1 MIIFNEVMLM
11 KKTFRTLFSLSMAAA
26 LLLQGC
32 GSGGKADVA
41 FSPKYDK
48 DTEFTLTVAGSYG
61 NFESLE
67 AEFERFYEYYPNASM
82 QYVSLDDYSNVISS
96 ALVGSE
102 PPDIFTTNSAMIG
115 NEKYDD
121 MFDACE
127 VLSDSSVGIDYSCIR
142 NSLIRTTDSGDV
154 VMLPIFT
161 TSYGMLVNMDIFEKE
176 GLKVPANFK
185 ELMSVCEKLKAAGYE
200 SPVMGT
206 DRFSGSGLFNCFVYP
221 MFAHNVIAN
230 SDKVDALNN
239 FEPSSA
245 ELMRPALER
254 LYEFVNSDC
263 IDVAKCQEEI
273 TDEYDQVIMRF
284 FEGDV
289 PMMLASGD
297 VVSGT
302 AKRES
307 KSDAFSANPFKY
319 RFFTAP
325 AGDKGGYFI
334 NSISICFS
342 VNKNSR
348 NIDKANEFMRF
359 LISRKELN
367 NMAGLKRLI
376 TPTDDFSSDELS
388 SKIADIPDDR
398 SFSDKESGLLDP
410 AVRQFRAAIF
420 AVGNGNMTVDEAIAA
435 YGNIPEE

>member
-1 MIIFNEVMLM
+1 MR
-11 KKTFRTLFSLSMAAA
+11 KTVRTLLTLGLTSM

-32 GSGGKADVA
+32 GSGKSADA
-41 FSPKYDK
+41 PFTPKYDK
-48 DTEFTLTVAGSYG
+48 DTEFSLTVAGDYS

-67 AEFERFYEYYPNASM
+67 AEFERFYEYYPNASL
-82 QYVSLDDYSNVISS
+82 QYVSLDDYGNVISS

-102 PPDIFTTNSAMIG
+102 PPDIFTTKSAMIG

-121 MFDACE
+121 MFAACE
-127 VLSDSSVGIDYSCIR
+127 VLSDDSLGINYSCIR
-142 NSLIRTTDSGDV
+142 DSLIRTTDSGDV

-176 GLKVPANFK
+176 GLKVPTNFK
-185 ELMSVCEKLKAAGYE
+185 ELMTVCEKLKAAGYE

-206 DRFSGSGLFNCFVYP
+206 DRFSGSGLFNNFVYP
-221 MFAHNVIAN
+221 MYAYNVIKN
-230 SDKVDALNN
+230 NDKIDALNN
-239 FEPSSA
+239 LEPGSG

-254 LYEFVNSDC
+254 LDEFVKSDC

-273 TDEYDQVIMRF
+273 ADEYDQVIMRF

-289 PMMLASGD
+289 PMMLAAGD

-307 KSDAFSANPFKY
+307 KSDAFTANPFKY

-348 NIDKANEFMRF
+348 NIDMANEFMRF
-359 LISRKELN
+359 LISKKELN

-376 TPTDDFSSDELS
+376 TPTDDFSSDELYS
-388 SKIADIPDDR
+388 AIADIPDDR
-398 SFSDKESGLLDP
+398 SFSDKETGLLDP
-410 AVRQFRAAIF
+410 AVRQFRAAIY
-420 AVGNGNMTVDEAIAA
+420 AVGNGTMTVDEAVAA
-435 YGNIPEE
+435 YGSIPEQ

>member
-1 MIIFNEVMLM
+1 MKMTSRMVFTLCLALM
-11 KKTFRTLFSLSMAAA
+11 

-32 GSGGKADVA
+32 GSQKKAETEFA
-41 FSPKYDK
+41 PKYDR
-48 DTEFTLTVAGSYG
+48 DTEFSLTVAGSYG

-67 AEFERFYEYYPNASM
+67 AEFERFYEYYPNANL
-82 QYVSLDDYSNVISS
+82 QYVTMDDYNNVISN
-96 ALVGSE
+96 ALVSSE

-115 NEKYDD
+115 NEAYDD
-121 MFDACE
+121 MFANCE
-127 VLSDSSVGIDYSCIR
+127 VLSDSSTGIDYSCIR
-142 NSLIRTTDSGDV
+142 SSLIRTTDSGDV
-154 VMLPIFT
+154 VMIPIFT

-176 GLKVPANFK
+176 GLKVPNNFN
-185 ELMSVCEKLKAAGYE
+185 ELMDVCAKLKSAGYE

-221 MFAHNVIAN
+221 MYGHNVIKN

-239 FEPSSA
+239 FEPSSG
-245 ELMRPALER
+245 ELMRPSLER

-263 IDVAKCQEEI
+263 IDLAKCQEEI
-273 TDEYDQVIMRF
+273 TDEYDSVIMRF

-289 PMMLASGD
+289 PMMLATGD

-307 KSDAFSANPFKY
+307 KSDAFSSNPFKY
-319 RFFTAP
+319 RFFVAP
-325 AGDKGGYFI
+325 AGDDGGYFI

-348 NIDKANEFMRF
+348 NIDMANEFMRF
-359 LISRKELN
+359 LVSGKELG

-376 TPTDDFSSDELS
+376 APVDAGSDDELYS
-388 SKIADIPDDR
+388 SLAQIPDDR
-398 SFSDKESGLLDP
+398 CFSDKETGLMDP
-410 AVRQFRAAIF
+410 AVRQFRAAIY
-420 AVGNGNMTVDEAIAA
+420 AVGNGKMTVDEAVAA
-435 YGNIPEE
+435 YGSIPEE

>member
-1 MIIFNEVMLM
+1 M
-11 KKTFRTLFSLSMAAA
+11 KKTFRTLFSLSMVVM

-32 GSGGKADVA
+32 GSQKKEEG
-41 FSPKYDK
+41 FTPKYDK
-48 DTEFTLTVAGSYG
+48 DTEFSLTVAGSYS

-67 AEFERFYEYYPNASM
+67 AEFERFYEYYPNASLE
-82 QYVSLDDYSNVISS
+82 YVTMDDYKNVIPS
-96 ALVGSE
+96 ALVSSE
-102 PPDIFTTNSAMIG
+102 PPDIFTTNGSMIG
-115 NEKYDD
+115 DEKYDA
-121 MFDACE
+121 MFESSE
-127 VLSDSSVGIDYSCIR
+127 VFSDPSVDIDYSCIR
-142 NSLIRTTDSGDV
+142 DSLIRTTDSGDV

-176 GLKVPANFK
+176 GLKVPNNFS
-185 ELMSVCEKLKAAGYE
+185 ELMDVCTKLKDAGYE

-221 MFAHNVIAN
+221 MYAYNVINN

-239 FEPSSA
+239 LEPSSG
-245 ELMRPALER
+245 EMMRPALER
-254 LYEFVNSDC
+254 LYEFVNSGC

-273 TDEYDQVIMRF
+273 TDEYDSVIMRF

-289 PMMLASGD
+289 PMMLATGD

-325 AGDKGGYFI
+325 AGDDGGYFI

-342 VNKNSR
+342 VNKNSE
-348 NIDKANEFMRF
+348 NLDMANEFMRF
-359 LISRKELN
+359 LISKKELG

-376 TPTDDFSSDELS
+376 TPIDDFSADELYS
-388 SKIADIPDDR
+388 SLADIPADR
-398 SFSDKESGLLDP
+398 CFSDKETGLMDP
-410 AVRQFRAAIF
+410 AVRQFRAAIY
-420 AVGNGNMTVDEAIAA
+420 AVGNGNMTVDEAVAS
-435 YGNIPEE
+435 YGSIPEE

>member
-1 MIIFNEVMLM
+1 M
-11 KKTFRTLFSLSMAAA
+11 KKTMRTIFSLGVAGM

-32 GSGGKADVA
+32 GGNAAKEAPFV
-41 FSPKYDK
+41 PKYDK
-48 DTEFTLTVAGSYG
+48 NTEFSLTVAGSYS

-67 AEFERFYEYYPNASM
+67 AEFERFYEYYPNASL
-82 QYVSLDDYSNVISS
+82 QYVTMDDYNNVISS
-96 ALVGSE
+96 ALINSE
-102 PPDIFTTNSAMIG
+102 PPDIFTTNSWMIG
-115 NEKYDD
+115 DEMYND

-127 VLSDSSVGIDYSCIR
+127 VLSDSSLDIDYSCIR
-142 NSLIRTTDSGDV
+142 PSLIRTTDSGDV

-176 GLKVPANFK
+176 GLKVPTNYK
-185 ELMSVCEKLKAAGYE
+185 ELVTVCEKLKSAGYE
-200 SPVMGT
+200 SPMMGT

-221 MFAHNVIAN
+221 MFANNVIKN
-230 SDKVDALNN
+230 SDKVDALNA
-239 FEPSSA
+239 FEPSSG

-263 IDVAKCQEEI
+263 IDVEKCQEEI
-273 TDEYDQVIMRF
+273 TDEYESIIMRF

-289 PMMLASGD
+289 PMMFAAGD

-307 KSDAFSANPFKY
+307 KSDAFSAKPFKY

-325 AGDKGGYFI
+325 ADDDGGYFI

-342 VNKNSR
+342 VNKHSR
-348 NIDKANEFMRF
+348 NIDMANEFMRF
-359 LISRKELN
+359 LISRKELG

-376 TPTDDFSSDELS
+376 PPIDDFSSDELYS
-388 SKIADIPDDR
+388 ALEDIPDDR
-398 SFSDKESGLLDP
+398 SFSDKETGLLDP
-410 AVRQFRAAIF
+410 AVRQFRAAIY
-420 AVGNGNMTVDEAIAA
+420 AVGNGEMTVDEAVAA

>member
-1 MIIFNEVMLM
+1 M
-11 KKTFRTLFSLSMAAA
+11 KRTIKTLFSLSMAAM

-32 GSGGKADVA
+32 GVQKKGETT

-48 DTEFTLTVAGSYG
+48 DTECSLTVAGSYG

-67 AEFERFYEYYPNASM
+67 AEFERFYEYYPNANL
-82 QYVSLDDYSNVISS
+82 QYVTMDDYNNVISS
-96 ALVGSE
+96 ALVNNE
-102 PPDIFTTNSAMIG
+102 PPDIFTTNSFMIG
-115 NEKYDD
+115 NEMYDD
-121 MFDACE
+121 MFAACE
-127 VLSDSSVGIDYSCIR
+127 VLSDSSTGIDYSCIR
-142 NSLIRTTDSGDV
+142 DSLIRTTDSGDV

-176 GLKVPANFK
+176 GLEVPTNFK
-185 ELMSVCEKLKAAGYE
+185 ELMEVCTKLKNAGYE

-221 MFAHNVIAN
+221 MYAYNVINN
-230 SDKVDALNN
+230 SDKIDDLNN
-239 FEPSSA
+239 FESSSG
-245 ELMRPALER
+245 ELMRPSLER

-263 IDVAKCQEEI
+263 INVAKCEEEI
-273 TDEYDQVIMRF
+273 KDEYDSVIMRF

-289 PMMLASGD
+289 PMMLATGD

-319 RFFTAP
+319 RFYAAP
-325 AGDKGGYFI
+325 AGDDGGYFI
-334 NSISICFS
+334 NSVSICFS

-348 NIDKANEFMRF
+348 NIDMANEFMRF
-359 LISRKELN
+359 LISKKELD

-376 TPTDDFSSDELS
+376 TPVDDFSSNELYS
-388 SKIADIPDDR
+388 ALADIPADR
-398 SFSDKESGLLDP
+398 SFSDKETGLLDP
-410 AVRQFRAAIF
+410 AVRQFRAAIY
-420 AVGNGNMTVDEAIAA
+420 AVGNGTMTVDEAVAS
-435 YGNIPEE
+435 YGSIPEE